1 MNFNS
6 DLTSKRRWSSAATSC
21 DSSPARTFKS
31 WSPRK
36 LRDCNRLYLTKFPN
50 LNPSQFSICNL
61 YNLYIYI
68 YINYNHRITVITY
81 QCIIIYME
89 SSCTNLHGAS
99 STCFHGS
106 MSSSFFIRAGNQKHK
121 GWRPHRMLCVGH
133 YLVNLEM
140 EGGSRKKHRSGVRS
154 WPLDGCL
161 LLKKL
166 EAASICNVVTT

>member
-99 STCFHGS
+99 STCFHGVPCLPAF
-106 MSSSFFIRAGNQKHK
+106 SFVLATKNTKA
-121 GWRPHRMLCVGH
+121 
-133 YLVNLEM
+133 
-140 EGGSRKKHRSGVRS
+140 
-154 WPLDGCL
+154 DGRTACC
-161 LLKKL
+161 
-166 EAASICNVVTT
+166 ASVTTWWTLKWKEDQGKSIDQVSDPDRWTAVYSWKNLKPLPFVM